1 MEELLRS
8 KQQRIDELT
17 SQSTDTTHDLKKQ
30 LREKEEELE
39 IFKAGMDEVLLE
51 LNNNPKPTVPPPP
64 PPFALSI
71 NYN

>member
-17 SQSTDTTHDLKKQ
+17 SQSTDTTHDLKRQ

-51 LNNNPKPTVPPPP
+51 LNNNPKPTVMLLP
-64 PPFALSI
+64 LSLHS
-71 NYN
+71 

>member
-17 SQSTDTTHDLKKQ
+17 SQSTDTTHDLKRQ

-51 LNNNPKPTVPPPP
+51 LNNNPKPTVML
-64 PPFALSI
+64 LSLSLHS
-71 NYN
+71 